1 MRRDITSW
9 IPPPRNT
16 TDLTRENSDALQ
28 DVSQPEPFS
37 DYERRLLALSGGNM
51 SETSESL
58 RSPTAIST
66 RMVGLHLTEAN
77 TTSMLQWAGAN
88 DYNNQATLAA
98 CRTLVNFV
106 SQWDEIML
114 VSNGD
119 LLDIESL
126 WTGSSSPVTESSK
139 GQSASLDT
147 ADTYALFEYAMYI
160 DEYWRIVREITYLA
174 ISKTAFEI
182 LIEYAAFKKKHD
194 GISSIPESLRPCS
207 VDVLR
212 KAICC
217 LKSGSVHQTFLAAVS
232 CSCYA
237 LFLSQET
244 VSLGRESPTPTIGLE
259 RLPHS
264 RLRGIIAKYHAYC
277 LPQRSKARDSG
288 NSNSK
293 KQKVEMSHHE
303 PGNDSCRPDRSFVRT
318 SESKDD
324 ISASQGHDHHVCDR
338 CNHSGTEVFP
348 YPKVDKNPFTESGM
362 ALVTALA
369 FKGPV
374 DKDGSHE
381 LCLFAQ
387 DLSREI
393 DALDPWGVCGDKLA
407 LSEILFIVSQ
417 TDRIY
422 HTIKHPLPNS
432 FAKANARYEV
442 RWDSVVRNLPLTMY
456 PLDNNQREAL
466 DDWIQGLSDISIRM
480 WKKNMR
486 DTWNSLQM
494 SLFLLRAGH
503 AWEEVTKTVETHRD
517 DVRESMDG
525 NAQIRGLKKANG
537 IIEMRGRLYKLY
549 ADKAREEHEKRE
561 AGEIPMI
568 EPSYSIPSAQRGIGR
583 KIRWRDGNVSDY
595 DSCTLNF
602 LKWTGL

>member
-1 MRRDITSW
+1 MSRTS
-9 IPPPRNT
+9 
-16 TDLTRENSDALQ
+16 Q
-28 DVSQPEPFS
+28 
-37 DYERRLLALSGGNM
+37 
-51 SETSESL
+51 SL

-77 TTSMLQWAGAN
+77 TTSMLQWADAN
-88 DYNNQATLAA
+88 DYNNQTTLAA
-98 CRTLVNFV
+98 CRILVNFV

-114 VSNGD
+114 LSNGD
-119 LLDIESL
+119 LLDIESW

-182 LIEYAAFKKKHD
+182 LIEHAAFKKKHD
-194 GISSIPESLRPCS
+194 GISSIPGSLRPCS

-237 LFLSQET
+237 LFLLQET
-244 VSLGRESPTPTIGLE
+244 VSLGQESPTPTIGLE
-259 RLPHS
+259 KLPHS

-277 LPQRSKARDSG
+277 LPQISKARGSG
-288 NSNSK
+288 SSNAK
-293 KQKVEMSHHE
+293 RQKIETSHHE
-303 PGNDSCRPDRSFVRT
+303 LGNDPCQQPERSFVRI
-318 SESKDD
+318 SERKDD
-324 ISASQGHDHHVCDR
+324 ISASQGHDHHVCNR
-338 CNHSGTEVFP
+338 CNHSGIEVFP

-369 FKGPV
+369 FKRLV
-374 DKDGSHE
+374 DRDGTHE

-387 DLSREI
+387 DLSKEI
-393 DALDPWGVCGDKLA
+393 DALEPRGVCGDKKA
-407 LSEILFIVSQ
+407 LSKVLKVVSQ

-432 FAKANARYEV
+432 FARSNSHYEV
-442 RWDSVVRNLPLTMY
+442 RWDSVVWNLPLTMY
-456 PLDNNQREAL
+456 ALDTDQREAL
-466 DDWIQGLSDISIRM
+466 DDWVEGLGKISIRM
-480 WKKNMR
+480 RKKDMR

-503 AWEEVTKTVETHRD
+503 AWEEVTKTVENHRE
-517 DVRESMDG
+517 DVQKSMDRD
-525 NAQIRGLKKANG
+525 AKVPGLKNANG
-537 IIEMRGRLYKLY
+537 IIEMRERLYVLY

-561 AGEIPMI
+561 AGEIPVI
-568 EPSYSIPSAQRGIGR
+568 EPSYSIPSAQRGIG
-583 KIRWRDGNVSDY
+583 KKLLWRDGNVSKY

-602 LKWTGL
+602 LK